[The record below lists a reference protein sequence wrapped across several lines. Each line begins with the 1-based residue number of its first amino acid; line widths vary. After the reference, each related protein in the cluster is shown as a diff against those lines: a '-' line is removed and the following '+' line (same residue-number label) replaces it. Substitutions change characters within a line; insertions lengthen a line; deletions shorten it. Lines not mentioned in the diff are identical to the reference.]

1 MENSNIQT
9 QEVAVT
15 PTATAQVNSKEGRE
29 FKEERFDFEIYVNDN
44 LICKRNFKINNFI
57 NDSMNS
63 MEFKD
68 VVDGIVYML
77 DEDLKSKSR
86 IYTHYNY
93 IPGEEGEFTEELA
106 EPWAC
111 TFKFVVL
118 DNKKVVISKIWDGYA
133 YPRAVRERVDFTNKV
148 VKIVSRTGQVFFFDK
163 DTYFAERGDMLSHE
177 LYVLKQQLLDRED
190 VLLNITK
197 RICAACSPQDSNF
210 QNVSD
215 YTLSET
221 YASPNTK
228 ENAKKYAFA
237 QNQWNAKYISD
248 WGNAVSKKTKEYFA
262 NLR

>member
-9 QEVAVT
+9 QEIAET
-15 PTATAQVNSKEGRE
+15 PTATAQVNAKESRE
-29 FKEERFDFEIYVNDN
+29 FKEERFDFEIYINDN

-93 IPGEEGEFTEELA
+93 IPGEEGEFTEDLM

-163 DTYFAERGDMLSHE
+163 DTYFEERGDMLNHE
-177 LYVLKQQLLDRED
+177 MYVLKQQLLDRED

-210 QNVSD
+210 QNISD
-215 YTLSET
+215 YTLCET
-221 YASPNTK
+221 YSTPQQK
-228 ENAKKYAFA
+228 ENSKKYSFGH
-237 QNQWNAKYISD
+237 NHWYSKYISD
-248 WGNAVSKKTKEYFA
+248 WGNAVSKKTKDYFA